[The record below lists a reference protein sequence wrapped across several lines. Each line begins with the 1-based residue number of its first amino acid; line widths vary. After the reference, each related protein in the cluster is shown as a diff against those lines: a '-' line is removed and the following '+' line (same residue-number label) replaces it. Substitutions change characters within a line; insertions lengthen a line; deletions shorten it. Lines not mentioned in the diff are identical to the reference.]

1 MPCFSCGQM
10 FNGSVNDL
18 LKRFKRDYKDN
29 GTERYFYKESA
40 NGDIKIV
47 SKNQFKYVFE
57 TKIKPNFEQGA
68 EYAHIKEYN

>member
-1 MPCFSCGQM
+1 M

-18 LKRFKRDYKDN
+18 LKRFKRDYLDN

-57 TKIKPNFEQGA
+57 TKIKPNFKQGA